1 VALLQALLVVRNGG
15 GDFVALVAERVTV
28 RISACSP
35 ENKPKKS
42 DA

>member
-1 VALLQALLVVRNGG
+1 MAAVI
-15 GDFVALVAERVTV
+15 FVALVAERVTV
-28 RISACSP
+28 RIFGHVPP